1 MTPPGWP
8 KDLPPTGTS
17 EFDDRVVLWLLDRS
31 PADLRTSTLR
41 SMPLALCCVVAHSLE
56 GLLAGI
62 RNAYRSARTELA
74 DEISPSDLQT
84 LQQALEAQGARIA
97 AVRREVA
104 LVESALRLASAGANR
119 RHHLD

>member
-1 MTPPGWP
+1 
-8 KDLPPTGTS
+8 
-17 EFDDRVVLWLLDRS
+17 
-31 PADLRTSTLR
+31 
-41 SMPLALCCVVAHSLE
+41 MPLALCCVVAHSLE

-74 DEISPSDLQT
+74 DEISPADLLT